1 MLICFVPVC
10 VPGIQFFERCA
21 ENSERAQW
29 LTPFSVILDS
39 FPAVGFLHMLYFFLF
54 DASAQSVLHDYPP
67 FPRPQT
73 GRPRMINAY
82 GHTTGN
88 TPEPVLI
95 SEVKPSQAQLVLR
108 WETTWEHWVLY
119 AFLLPLFRHPPA
131 VHPTSPLQSASSPP
145 SQPAAHMVRKEI
157 MKMLYDVRG

>member
-1 MLICFVPVC
+1 MLICFVRVC

-21 ENSERAQW
+21 ENSEGAQW
-29 LTPFSVILDS
+29 LTPFSVILGS

-73 GRPRMINAY
+73 GRPRMMNAY

-88 TPEPVLI
+88 TPKPVRIQKL
-95 SEVKPSQAQLVLR
+95 SLVRPS
-108 WETTWEHWVLY
+108 
-119 AFLLPLFRHPPA
+119 
-131 VHPTSPLQSASSPP
+131 
-145 SQPAAHMVRKEI
+145 
-157 MKMLYDVRG
+157 

>member
-1 MLICFVPVC
+1 MLICFVRVC

-21 ENSERAQW
+21 ENSEGAQW

-73 GRPRMINAY
+73 GRPRMMNAY

-88 TPEPVLI
+88 TPKPVRFQKL
-95 SEVKPSQAQLVLR
+95 SLVR
-108 WETTWEHWVLY
+108 
-119 AFLLPLFRHPPA
+119 
-131 VHPTSPLQSASSPP
+131 AS
-145 SQPAAHMVRKEI
+145 
-157 MKMLYDVRG
+157 